1 MKGRQRAARI
11 VLVGLV
17 ILLPTGPSR
26 MAGQPSGPSAGQF
39 HEVRRGDT
47 LNTIAQR
54 YGVTVAGL
62 VAANR
67 LSGPEATLRLGQRLL
82 IPWPRLATPP
92 TTVGTAPRRPRAPVA
107 LRVPATLVLAV
118 PDFGDLLPLFA
129 WPLDGPVS
137 STFGLRRSSW
147 HRGIDIRAELDV
159 PIMASAPGLVVAS
172 GVEPRYGRVVKIE
185 HLNGFM
191 TAYAHNDQNVV
202 EIGDRVSAGQPVG
215 LVGRTGRATAHHLHF
230 EIRHAGLTYN
240 PLYLLPLPSR
250 GVVDDTLDVEPGDPD
265 E

>member
-1 MKGRQRAARI
+1 MNGRRGAARI
-11 VLVGLV
+11 VLIGLV
-17 ILLPTGPSR
+17 ILLPAGPSR

-47 LNTIAQR
+47 LKTIAER
-54 YGVTVAGL
+54 YGVTVAAL
-62 VAANR
+62 LAANQ
-67 LSGPEATLRLGQRLL
+67 LSGSEATLRLGQRLV
-82 IPWPRLATPP
+82 IPSPRPASPP
-92 TTVGTAPRRPRAPVA
+92 AAGTTPRRAKASVA
-107 LRVPATLVLAV
+107 LQVPTTLVLAV
-118 PDFGDLLPLFA
+118 PDFGDLVPLFA

-137 STFGLRRSSW
+137 STFGRRRRSW
-147 HRGIDIRAELDV
+147 HRGIDIQGELGV
-159 PIMASAPGLVVAS
+159 PIMASAPGVVGVS

-185 HLNGFM
+185 HPHGFM
-191 TAYAHNDQNVV
+191 TVYAHNDQNIV
-202 EIGDRVSAGQPVG
+202 EIGDRVSTGQTIG

-250 GVVDDTLDVEPGDPD
+250 GIVDDTLDIEPEDPD